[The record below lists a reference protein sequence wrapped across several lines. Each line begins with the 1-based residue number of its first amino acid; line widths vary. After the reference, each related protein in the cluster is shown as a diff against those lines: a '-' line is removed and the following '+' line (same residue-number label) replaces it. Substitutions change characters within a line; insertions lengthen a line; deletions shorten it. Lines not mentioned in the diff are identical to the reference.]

1 MNDSD
6 ISEILKAHGPMTA
19 KQIAVVSDMTPDKT
33 NIDRIR
39 RKMKSM
45 SRYGLVREVGVV
57 RDDAY
62 HPSTLWELIE

>member
-6 ISEILKAHGPMTA
+6 ISEILKVHGPMTA
-19 KQIAVVSDMTPDKT
+19 KQIAVVSDMTPDKA
-33 NIDRIR
+33 NVNKIR
-39 RKMKSM
+39 RMMKSM
-45 SRYGLVREVGVV
+45 SRYGLVREVGAI